1 MSVRKQGLNSTQIAE
16 QNLKIFQTW
25 AAGKSD
31 SEFRAMASRGVLSRV
46 EIVKE
51 CLFAKS
57 VLSQNE
63 HVAKA
68 LRILERGLRERG
80 VLPALVH
87 RDPEAPTLP
96 LFRESGRSH
105 AAQDADRLR
114 RLEQDN
120 ASLRAEVIEL
130 KRQLQQ
136 YAVLRD
142 ALSQT
147 GRVPR

>member
-1 MSVRKQGLNSTQIAE
+1 MATRTSGMNSSQIARE
-16 QNLKIFQTW
+16 NLRTFQTW

-31 SEFRAMASRGVLSRV
+31 SEFRTMASRGVLSRV

-63 HVAKA
+63 YVAKA
-68 LRILERGLRERG
+68 LRELEGSLRERG
-80 VLPALVH
+80 VLPALTPK
-87 RDPEAPTLP
+87 DDEAPTPQFL
-96 LFRESGRSH
+96 RDSGRSH

-114 RLEQDN
+114 RLEQEN
-120 ASLRAEVIEL
+120 ASMRAEVVEL

-142 ALSQT
+142 ALSKT

>member
-1 MSVRKQGLNSTQIAE
+1 MATRKSGMNSSQLAKE
-16 QNLKIFQTW
+16 NLRAFHTW

-31 SEFRAMASRGVLSRV
+31 SEFRAMASRGVLSRI

-68 LRILERGLRERG
+68 LRELEGSLRDRG
-80 VLPALVH
+80 VLPALALK
-87 RDPEAPTLP
+87 DPEVSAPQL
-96 LFRESGRSH
+96 LRESGGGR
-105 AAQDADRLR
+105 AALDVDRLR

-120 ASLRAEVIEL
+120 ASLRAEVTEL

-136 YAVLRD
+136 YAVLRE

>member
-1 MSVRKQGLNSTQIAE
+1 MATRTSGMNSSQIARE
-16 QNLKIFQTW
+16 NLRTFQTW

-68 LRILERGLRERG
+68 LRILEGGLRERG
-80 VLPALVH
+80 VLPALIH
-87 RDPEAPTLP
+87 RDPEASTPTL
-96 LFRESGRSH
+96 LRDSGRSH

-120 ASLRAEVIEL
+120 ASLRAEVVEL

-142 ALSQT
+142 ALSHT